1 MYLPSKKKDDFL
13 LKLNN
18 TNEIEE
24 EINKIYIDEYN
35 ENFEEI
41 LLKKDSDFM
50 RYIRESV
57 KISLEEKYPIEA
69 FDNEIFQKI
78 IKTTEKNIY
87 LRNYLIEYFKSKK

>member
-50 RYIRESV
+50 RY
-57 KISLEEKYPIEA
+57 
-69 FDNEIFQKI
+69 
-78 IKTTEKNIY
+78 
-87 LRNYLIEYFKSKK
+87 